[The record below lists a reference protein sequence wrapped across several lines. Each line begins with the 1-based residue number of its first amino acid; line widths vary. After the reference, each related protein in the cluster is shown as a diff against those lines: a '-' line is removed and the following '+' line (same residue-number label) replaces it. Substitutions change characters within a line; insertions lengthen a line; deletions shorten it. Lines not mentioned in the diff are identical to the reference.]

1 MDNDPKVKINEH
13 TGERELKDHWCVWER
28 YQTSYIQNKANYLE
42 SNQIIYEFSNL
53 SQFASFWKNTNYNK
67 CSSVFYNKE
76 EGKIR
81 KILMDSG
88 EENIVE
94 CLMLFK
100 RGIEPKWEDPAN
112 QYGGSL
118 IVELKE
124 TTNDQLD
131 EIWKNIVFALIGH
144 NFPFSECVNGF
155 RLLDRIKKLDLVK
168 FEIWINKGLSS
179 YKKTDPIYQKNYEI
193 KEAITKRM
201 KDVISKTV
209 TISEYSIIY
218 KDHYTANKV

>member
-1 MDNDPKVKINEH
+1 
-13 TGERELKDHWCVWER
+13 
-28 YQTSYIQNKANYLE
+28 
-42 SNQIIYEFSNL
+42 
-53 SQFASFWKNTNYNK
+53 
-67 CSSVFYNKE
+67 
-76 EGKIR
+76 
-81 KILMDSG
+81 MDSG